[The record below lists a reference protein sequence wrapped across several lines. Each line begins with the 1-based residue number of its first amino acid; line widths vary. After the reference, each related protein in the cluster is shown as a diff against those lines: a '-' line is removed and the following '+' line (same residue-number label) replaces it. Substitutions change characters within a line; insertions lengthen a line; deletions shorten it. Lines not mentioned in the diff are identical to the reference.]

1 MPIIDHSARPLA
13 RRDDKISVRSLVDG
27 ERGARALSI
36 SEMVVDTG
44 FEGRLHTHEAEQA
57 ITVLEGSIQFI
68 VGDEV
73 QTVRA
78 GYTLFAPAGTPHK
91 LVNNTWVP
99 ARMYVACPT
108 DHLDTRYLE

>member
-1 MPIIDHSARPLA
+1 MPIIDHSAQPLA
-13 RRDDKISVRSLVDG
+13 RRDDKISVRSL
-27 ERGARALSI
+27 
-36 SEMVVDTG
+36 MVVDTG